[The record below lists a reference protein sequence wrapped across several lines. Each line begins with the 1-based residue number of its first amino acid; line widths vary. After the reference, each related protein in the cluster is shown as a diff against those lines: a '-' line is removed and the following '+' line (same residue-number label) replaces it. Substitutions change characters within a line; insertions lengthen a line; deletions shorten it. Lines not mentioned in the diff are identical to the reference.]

1 MDGMNSEKLLN
12 NLVYSDEFED
22 LVVYR
27 LKLLLESS
35 MENMEELTSLKSLD
49 GTQWQD
55 LVDELQYSRSLV
67 TVLSWLTTEDMSLV
81 TIKLNKIS
89 YRLDTEF

>member
-1 MDGMNSEKLLN
+1 MNKERLLN
-12 NLVYSDEFED
+12 NLVYSNEFED

-35 MENMEELTSLKSLD
+35 MENMEELASLKSLD

-81 TIKLNKIS
+81 TIKLNKFS
-89 YRLDTEF
+89 RRLDTEF